1 MKNIKFYCHKTWDEE
16 FKQIALTPVL
26 YYCSNTYAELKI
38 ISVSFLF
45 WDFGIIFC
53 LNKNK

>member
-26 YYCSNTYAELKI
+26 YYCSNTYAKLKI
-38 ISVSFLF
+38 ISVLFLF
-45 WDFGIIFC
+45 WDFGIIFY